1 MAAMD
6 RLSNIA
12 AFVHV
17 AEAGSFAT
25 AAKRLHL
32 ANSVISKRVKDL
44 EDDLGVRLLHRT
56 TRQVRLTDAG
66 YRYLEHARRLLHEL
80 AEIEAQLKA
89 QNETPVGELRVSAP
103 VSFGVRY
110 LGPAM
115 AQYLDKYPEV
125 SVRLTLHDRLVDL
138 QTEDFDLA
146 IAIGTLETPTLIT
159 RKLADS
165 RRIVVGSSAYF
176 AQHGKPERPQ
186 ELQHHNC
193 MSYSNLNEGKSW
205 PFLIGGRR
213 WLQPVAGRFS
223 ANNGLLLLE
232 AALAG
237 CGLALLPTFLAGPHV
252 VNGDLDIVLAEFEEP
267 SLTIQAAWA
276 HQRHMSAR
284 SRSFIDHL
292 ATYFSGTAPP

>member
-1 MAAMD
+1 MD

-17 AEAGSFAT
+17 AEAGGFAA

-32 ANSVISKRVKDL
+32 ANSVVSKRVKDL

-66 YRYLEHARRLLHEL
+66 YRYLEHARRLLYEL
-80 AEIEAQLKA
+80 EEVEAQLRA
-89 QNETPVGELRVSAP
+89 QNETPMGDLRVSAP

-110 LGPAM
+110 LGPAI
-115 AQYLDKYPEV
+115 AQYIDKYPGV

-146 IAIGTLETPTLIT
+146 IAIGTLESPTLIT

-165 RRIVVGSSAYF
+165 RRIVVGSPGYF
-176 AQHGKPERPQ
+176 KKHGRPTRPQ
-186 ELQHHNC
+186 ELEHHNC
-193 MSYSNLNEGKSW
+193 MSYSNLHEGKSW

-213 WLQPVAGRFS
+213 WLQPVSGRFS

-232 AALAG
+232 AALSG
-237 CGLALLPTFLAGPHV
+237 CGLAILPTFLAGPHV
-252 VNGDLDIVLAEFEEP
+252 LRGELEIVLAEFEEP

-284 SRSFIDHL
+284 SRSFIDHM
-292 ATYFSGTAPP
+292 AAYFSGSVPP

>member
-1 MAAMD
+1 MD

-17 AEAGSFAT
+17 AEAGGFAA

-32 ANSVISKRVKDL
+32 ANSVVSKRVKDL

-66 YRYLEHARRLLHEL
+66 YRYLEHARRLLYEL
-80 AEIEAQLKA
+80 EEVEAQMRA
-89 QNETPVGELRVSAP
+89 QNETPMGDLRVSAP

-110 LGPAM
+110 LGPAI
-115 AQYLDKYPEV
+115 AQYIDKYPGV

-146 IAIGTLETPTLIT
+146 IAIGTLESPTLIT

-165 RRIVVGSSAYF
+165 RRIVVGSPDYF
-176 AQHGKPERPQ
+176 NKHGRPTRPQ
-186 ELQHHNC
+186 ELEHHNC
-193 MSYSNLNEGKSW
+193 MSYSNLHEGKSW

-213 WLQPVAGRFS
+213 WLQPVSGRFS

-232 AALAG
+232 AALSG
-237 CGLALLPTFLAGPHV
+237 CGLAILPTFLAGPHV
-252 VNGDLDIVLAEFEEP
+252 LRGELEIVLAEFEEP

-284 SRSFIDHL
+284 SRSFIDHM
-292 ATYFSGTAPP
+292 AAYFSGSAPP

>member
-1 MAAMD
+1 MD

-17 AEAGSFAT
+17 AEAGGFAA

-32 ANSVISKRVKDL
+32 ANSVVSKRVKDL

-66 YRYLEHARRLLHEL
+66 YRYLEHARRLLYEL
-80 AEIEAQLKA
+80 EEVEAQLRA
-89 QNETPVGELRVSAP
+89 QNETPMGDLRVSAP

-110 LGPAM
+110 LGPAI
-115 AQYLDKYPEV
+115 AQYIDKYPGV

-146 IAIGTLETPTLIT
+146 IAIGTLESPTLIT

-165 RRIVVGSSAYF
+165 RRIVVGSPDYF
-176 AQHGKPERPQ
+176 NKHGRPTRPQ
-186 ELQHHNC
+186 ELEHHNC
-193 MSYSNLNEGKSW
+193 MSYSNLHEGKSW

-213 WLQPVAGRFS
+213 WLQPVSGRFS

-232 AALAG
+232 ATLSG
-237 CGLALLPTFLAGPHV
+237 CGLAILPTFLAGPHV
-252 VNGDLDIVLAEFEEP
+252 LRGELEIVLAEFEEP

-284 SRSFIDHL
+284 SRSFIDHM
-292 ATYFSGTAPP
+292 AAYFSGSAPP

>member
-1 MAAMD
+1 MD

-17 AEAGSFAT
+17 AEAGGFAA

-32 ANSVISKRVKDL
+32 ANSVVSKRVKDL

-66 YRYLEHARRLLHEL
+66 YRYLEHARRLLYEL
-80 AEIEAQLKA
+80 EEVEAQLRA
-89 QNETPVGELRVSAP
+89 QNETPMGDLRVSAP

-110 LGPAM
+110 LGPAI
-115 AQYLDKYPEV
+115 AQYIDKYPGV

-146 IAIGTLETPTLIT
+146 IAIGTLESPTLIT

-165 RRIVVGSSAYF
+165 RRIVVGSPDYF
-176 AQHGKPERPQ
+176 NKHGRPTRPQ
-186 ELQHHNC
+186 ELEHHNC
-193 MSYSNLNEGKSW
+193 MSYSNLHEGKSW

-213 WLQPVAGRFS
+213 WLQPVSGRFS

-232 AALAG
+232 AALSG
-237 CGLALLPTFLAGPHV
+237 CGLAILPTFLAGPHV
-252 VNGDLDIVLAEFEEP
+252 LRGELEIVLAEFEEH

-284 SRSFIDHL
+284 SRSFIDHM
-292 ATYFSGTAPP
+292 AAYFSGSAPP